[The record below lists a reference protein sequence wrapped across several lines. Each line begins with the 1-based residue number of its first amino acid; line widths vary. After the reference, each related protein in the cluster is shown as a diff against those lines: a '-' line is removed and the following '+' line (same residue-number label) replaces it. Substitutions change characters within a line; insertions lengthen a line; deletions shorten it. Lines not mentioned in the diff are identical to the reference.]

1 MDNSKLTFK
10 TVPQTNTN
18 LVGDIK
24 FTESMILKSAKES
37 ENFLIELEAVMT
49 KYKVVSI
56 SASFDVFKML
66 REVAGKIDV

>member
-1 MDNSKLTFK
+1 MENSRLTFK
-10 TVPQTNTN
+10 TVPQTNSN

-24 FTESMILKSAKES
+24 FNPESMILKSAKES
-37 ENFLIELEAVMT
+37 ENFLIELEDVMT

-66 REVAGKIDV
+66 REVAGKSE

>member
-18 LVGDIK
+18 LVGNIK
-24 FTESMILKSAKES
+24 FNTESMILKSAEES
-37 ENFLIELEAVMT
+37 ENFLIELKDIMT

-66 REVAGKIDV
+66 REVAGKSE

>member
-1 MDNSKLTFK
+1 MENSRLTFK

-24 FTESMILKSAKES
+24 FNPESMILKSAKES

-66 REVAGKIDV
+66 REVAGKIE